1 MSQYVIGQVCLS
13 CRSSRFFL
21 RLSSFCRILFWLPVG
36 HAGELA
42 AARPRPKG
50 QRWSVRTHRWWSPA
64 GGSGA
69 GSGLPSCAAALTAF
83 SLWCRTPTEGWLV
96 GRAGIRQ
103 CALPRLTFAAGHGIR
118 CGCGTRRKV
127 SAEKPQGAAQLMAGR
142 KGWEGPKAPL
152 HVKRVMRSQ
161 RLESS
166 ITNTESLTSP
176 HHSLGFPFFHPR
188 SWRSGQC
195 LDSHI
200 IRRVS
205 KKCNATNE
213 QKSIC

>member
-1 MSQYVIGQVCLS
+1 MSPLPRALVDQLSQYVIGQVCLS

-50 QRWSVRTHRWWSPA
+50 QRWSVRTHRWWSQA

-69 GSGLPSCAAALTAF
+69 CSGLPSCAAALTAF

-127 SAEKPQGAAQLMAGR
+127 SAEKPQGGSSAHARAQGVGGTKSTSARQTRHALTAS
-142 KGWEGPKAPL
+142 
-152 HVKRVMRSQ
+152 RVV
-161 RLESS
+161 
-166 ITNTESLTSP
+166 
-176 HHSLGFPFFHPR
+176 HHQH
-188 SWRSGQC
+188 
-195 LDSHI
+195 
-200 IRRVS
+200 RVS
-205 KKCNATNE
+205 HVTT
-213 QKSIC
+213 SLSWFSFLPP

>member
-1 MSQYVIGQVCLS
+1 MSPLPRALADQMSQYVIGQVCLS

-50 QRWSVRTHRWWSPA
+50 RRWSVRTHRWWSPA

-127 SAEKPQGAAQLMAGR
+127 SAEKPQGGLLSSCQGARGGRDQKHLCTSNASCAHSVSSRPSPTQSLSRHHITLLVFLSSTLEAGA
-142 KGWEGPKAPL
+142 GVNVWI
-152 HVKRVMRSQ
+152 VT
-161 RLESS
+161 SS
-166 ITNTESLTSP
+166 
-176 HHSLGFPFFHPR
+176 
-188 SWRSGQC
+188 
-195 LDSHI
+195 
-200 IRRVS
+200 
-205 KKCNATNE
+205 
-213 QKSIC
+213 